1 MCADTSEG
9 RIYDALVALLH
20 RGLEKS
26 FVLIQE
32 PRSEKFVQFGK
43 GRCLGMDV
51 PFVELSSEEA
61 DRAYQFFQ
69 RFGEEYPREYDAP
82 DPRTGQVRHGATFY
96 HDFGKNVRAAASAA
110 IQFFVDVCG
119 FPQDVELAIEE
130 N

>member
-1 MCADTSEG
+1 MKSLSPISARLPNGAANDADGATGPSG
-9 RIYDALVALLH
+9 HHWYALL
-20 RGLEKS
+20 LTN
-26 FVLIQE
+26 Q
-32 PRSEKFVQFGK
+32 
-43 GRCLGMDV
+43 GRF
-51 PFVELSSEEA
+51 PEAYEEA